1 MTTDDHPITRSGLIP
16 PPPPD
21 PLRAL
26 DELPRSEAGRALLAV
41 AGRTPGLWL
50 VGGTVRDVLLGRHPR
65 EIDVIVAA
73 APEVTAAVAAE
84 IGAALGGSV
93 IEHADF
99 LTAQVSDADG
109 VVRLDVA
116 TARRETYEQP
126 GALPDVA
133 PASLQDDLARRDFT
147 VNAIAVALDEP
158 EPERVRGAPHALDDL
173 AEGRLRVL
181 HDASFIDDPTRLLR
195 LARYCARLAF
205 DPEEHTRL
213 LAGRAVAAGAL
224 RTLSGARVGAELRL
238 VLAEREAVGALQE
251 LDRIGALTA
260 LHARLRFDRA
270 LSASAL
276 ALLPRDGRRDLLL
289 LAALALPLSLS
300 AAEDPGAELRA
311 WLTRL
316 EFTAPDRDRVL
327 AAASSIPRLV
337 DDLAVAR
344 RPSEVRAA
352 VGSAPPEAVAI
363 GGALGPRGAAYDWL
377 WQWRHMRLRIS
388 GDDLLAA
395 GIAAGPEL
403 GRRLAVTLDRRLDGE
418 LPDDRD
424 AQLAAALDSE
434 VAR

>member
-1 MTTDDHPITRSGLIP
+1 MTTDDHPTARAGLVP
-16 PPPPD
+16 PSPPH
-21 PLRAL
+21 PLKAL
-26 DELPRSEAGRALLAV
+26 DELPRSETGRALLAV
-41 AGRTPGLWL
+41 AAHTPGLWL

-65 EIDVIVAA
+65 EIDVIVAGDPA
-73 APEVTAAVAAE
+73 VTAAVAHE

-99 LTAQVSDADG
+99 LTAQVIDG
-109 VVRLDVA
+109 EGAVQLDVA
-116 TARRETYEQP
+116 TARSETYAQP
-126 GALPDVA
+126 GALPEVA
-133 PASLQDDLARRDFT
+133 PAALEDDLARRDFT
-147 VNAIAVALDEP
+147 VNAIAVALDDR
-158 EPERVRGAPHALDDL
+158 EPERVRGVPHALDDL
-173 AEGRLRVL
+173 ADGRLRVL
-181 HDASFIDDPTRLLR
+181 HDTSFIDDPTRLLR

-238 VLAEREAVGALQE
+238 VLAEREPVGALQE
-251 LDRIGALTA
+251 LDRIGALVA
-260 LHARLRFDRA
+260 LHPRLRFDRA

-289 LAALALPLSLS
+289 LAVLALPLSLS

-316 EFTAPDRDRVL
+316 EFTAPDRDRAL
-327 AAASSIPRLV
+327 AAASAVPRLA
-337 DDLAVAR
+337 DELAAAQ

-363 GGALGPRGAAYDWL
+363 AGALGPRHLAYDWL
-377 WQWRHMRLRIS
+377 WQWRHTRLRIS

-395 GIAAGPEL
+395 GLPAGPEL

-418 LPDDRD
+418 VPDDRD
-424 AQLAAALDSE
+424 AQLAAALDGE